1 MSRRGAGGGGLEI
14 ARRRGLAMNAELR
27 TEATGTIST
36 RVERLGRREGR
47 RTKFAA
53 PAETS
58 GDADA
63 PSSMIESR
71 DGTGEPERGG
81 DAVEEVGGRDG
92 VRWGS

>member
-1 MSRRGAGGGGLEI
+1 ME
-14 ARRRGLAMNAELR
+14 AELR
-27 TEATGTIST
+27 SEATATIST
-36 RVERLGRREGR
+36 CVERLERREGE
-47 RTKFAA
+47 RTKSAA

-81 DAVEEVGGRDG
+81 DVVERVGGRDG
-92 VRWGS
+92 VR